1 MLTQWLPTSP
11 SPLPRQR
18 IRSHSIWC
26 ISDSNLRYAFTQVGV
41 GGIVLNSKVGC
52 LDELIDVFRC
62 VSHTS
67 VILPFDSKSWRLS
80 TAIRYKAEVLMVQ
93 ERVSPLPQFQGS
105 HLLAIFQRAEWTD
118 SFFFSCLRCF
128 ACDLEMLNVGNLRLE
143 APRQRNESLPVPRYH
158 EISVNRE
165 SWVLCRWLGR
175 SRWRFRHSEEFIQF
189 YLNFAI

>member
-1 MLTQWLPTSP
+1 MH
-11 SPLPRQR
+11 QR
-18 IRSHSIWC
+18 FESQVCLHPGWSGRHCAEQQGWV
-26 ISDSNLRYAFTQVGV
+26 LRCAYRWAYRWA
-41 GGIVLNSKVGC
+41 
-52 LDELIDVFRC
+52 FRC

-118 SFFFSCLRCF
+118 SNFFHIFFPCLRCF
-128 ACDLEMLNVGNLRLE
+128 ACDLEMLVMGNLRLE